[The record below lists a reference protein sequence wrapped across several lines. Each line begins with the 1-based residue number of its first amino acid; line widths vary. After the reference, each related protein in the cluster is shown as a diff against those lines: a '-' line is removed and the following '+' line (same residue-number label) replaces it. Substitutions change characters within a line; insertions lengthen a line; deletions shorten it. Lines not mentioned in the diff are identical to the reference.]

1 MLLPSSRMKSRCHR
15 AWRIPIDLAASKRGI
30 LAVPGPV
37 HDGRAHAAVP
47 SEELTV
53 TFNFAF
59 GRLVLA
65 SVLGAC
71 RLGRRLRYRFTDCE
85 FDTDR
90 RELLRAGEAVP
101 VEPQVLSCWPI
112 SSATMRGW

>member
-1 MLLPSSRMKSRCHR
+1 MPAPNLDF
-15 AWRIPIDLAASKRGI
+15 AKRRI

-53 TFNFAF
+53 TFIFAF

-65 SVLGAC
+65 SVLA
-71 RLGRRLRYRFTDCE
+71 
-85 FDTDR
+85 
-90 RELLRAGEAVP
+90 RAGWDVDCAIGSQTANLTPSAESYCALAKRCLSSHKF
-101 VEPQVLSCWPI
+101 LSCWPI